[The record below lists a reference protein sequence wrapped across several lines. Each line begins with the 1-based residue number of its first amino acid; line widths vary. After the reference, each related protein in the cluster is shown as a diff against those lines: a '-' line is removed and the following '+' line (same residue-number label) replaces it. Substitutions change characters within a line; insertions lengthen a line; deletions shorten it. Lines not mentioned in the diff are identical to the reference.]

1 MKQRLTD
8 AMSALAKERE
18 ATATLRRLVAEL
30 DLELHAAREGSG
42 PARVTSLPTHRRH
55 PPRK

>member
-1 MKQRLTD
+1 MRQKLTD
-8 AMSALAKERE
+8 ATSAPAKERE
-18 ATATLRRLVAEL
+18 ATAALRRLVAEL

-42 PARVTSLPTHRRH
+42 PARVTSLPTHHRQ